1 MKVNLE
7 EILEDLY
14 AGLRTK
20 DILESRGLSMKEFEL
35 ILKKIIRDGLFTV
48 EQFKAWKAHRPIP
61 GAVGR
66 PKEQSQPRTEAEPH
80 TEAEPQPQAET
91 IETYVIARP
100 EESNSWALKLFST
113 QRERMAGSA
122 FKVNL
127 HGRKYSFLVEELL
140 FRGNVDMQGDNLLA
154 PQSGKKRTG
163 EDKRAVAMD
172 FIAKHGWAAYLENRA
187 FAANFGPDA
196 DEGVTK
202 ARLVVLHCRNNTYL
216 AALHTPAPAV
226 NLYVSN
232 SLRKIRERLS
242 KTIDTRIL
250 KIW

>member
-7 EILEDLY
+7 EILADLY
-14 AGLRTK
+14 AGQRTK
-20 DILESRGLSMKEFEL
+20 DILENRELSMKEFEL

-61 GAVGR
+61 GPTSTAKR
-66 PKEQSQPRTEAEPH
+66 PASAPTPSP
-80 TEAEPQPQAET
+80 PQPQPET
-91 IETYVIARP
+91 IETYVISRP

-113 QRERMAGSA
+113 QRERMPGSA

-127 HGRKYSFLVEELL
+127 HGRKYSFFVEELL
-140 FRGNVDMQGDNLLA
+140 FRGNVDMQDDHLLA
-154 PQSGKKRTG
+154 PSPGKKKSG
-163 EDKRAVAMD
+163 EDKRAIAMD
-172 FIAKHGWAAYLENRA
+172 FIAKHGWGAYLENRA

-196 DEGVTK
+196 DEGTTK
-202 ARLVVLHCRNNTYL
+202 ARLVVLHCRNDTYL

-232 SLRKIRERLS
+232 SLNKIRERLS
-242 KTIDTRIL
+242 KTIDTRAL

>member
-14 AGLRTK
+14 AGLRTR
-20 DILESRGLSMKEFEL
+20 DILEKRELSMKEFEV

-48 EQFKAWKAHRPIP
+48 DQFRAWKARRPIP
-61 GAVGR
+61 GAVAR
-66 PKEQSQPRTEAEPH
+66 LKH
-80 TEAEPQPQAET
+80 QPQAQPQPEGET
-91 IETYVIARP
+91 IETYVISRP
-100 EESNSWALKLFST
+100 EETNSWALKLFST
-113 QRERMAGSA
+113 QRERMPGSA

-140 FRGNVDMQGDNLLA
+140 FRGTVQMHGDNLIS
-154 PQSGKKRTG
+154 PPPEKKGG
-163 EDKRAVAMD
+163 EDKRVAAMN
-172 FIAKHGWAAYLENRA
+172 FIAKHGWAAYLEKRA
-187 FAANFGPDA
+187 FSANFGPDA
-196 DEGVTK
+196 EEGSSK

-232 SLRKIRERLS
+232 SLKKIRQRLS
-242 KTIDTRIL
+242 KTIDTRAL